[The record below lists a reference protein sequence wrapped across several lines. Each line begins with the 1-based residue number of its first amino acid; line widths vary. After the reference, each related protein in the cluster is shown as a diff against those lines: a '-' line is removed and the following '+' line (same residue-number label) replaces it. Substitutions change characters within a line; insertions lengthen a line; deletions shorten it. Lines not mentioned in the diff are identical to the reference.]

1 MESLEILKIIHID
14 ICGLFNTSWLND
26 QRYFISF
33 INDNSIFIYFY
44 LLFDKVETLNA
55 FKTYK
60 AEVEKQKGKD
70 YKVI

>member
-14 ICGLFNTSWLND
+14 ICGLFNTSWLNG

-60 AEVEKQKGKD
+60 VEVEKQKGKY